1 MENREIKEL
10 MRTLVPKA
18 ALDTLP
24 PSQTSSHTLP
34 FPNLTAQA
42 GCEKKASGRAKRSV
56 EISHQQSIPPV

>member
-1 MENREIKEL
+1 MKNREIKEL

-34 FPNLTAQA
+34 LPNLTAQA
-42 GCEKKASGRAKRSV
+42 GCEKKASGRA
-56 EISHQQSIPPV
+56 